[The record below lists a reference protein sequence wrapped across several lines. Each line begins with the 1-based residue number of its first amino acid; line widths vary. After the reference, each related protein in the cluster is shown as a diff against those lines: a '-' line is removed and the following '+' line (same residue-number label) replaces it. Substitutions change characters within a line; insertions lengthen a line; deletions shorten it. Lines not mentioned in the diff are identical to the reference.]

1 MSPCKNLYVTKTKD
15 FLFFFIMNNKDFLT
29 YVKEKDNDK
38 FDFANSNLCSLLPCF
53 NIVFVKALRQER
65 QTQGA
70 IKR

>member
-1 MSPCKNLYVTKTKD
+1 MQKSPCDKNKRFSL
-15 FLFFFIMNNKDFLT
+15 FFIMNNKDFLT

-38 FDFANSNLCSLLPCF
+38 FDFANSNHRSLLPCF

-65 QTQGA
+65 QIQGA